1 MSPCHARPVSRPR
14 TGPAPGAA
22 WRQWCLGTALLGA
35 SALSWAAPPARVP
48 QPSPAASTVAEAAA
62 PASSV
67 VNSALDAPLFYQLLV
82 GEMEAQAG
90 RPGNAFELML
100 DAARRGNDEG
110 LFRRA
115 IELAVQ
121 ERSADHALKAV
132 RTWRNIFSNSVEAAR
147 THVQLLLAL
156 NQTDGLAQAL
166 ESLLH
171 MLPDAERAAAIASLP
186 RHLASLPDKA
196 RTLELA
202 EQAFTPFLNASA
214 TRTAARVSLGELAL
228 AAQQPDKALALMRR
242 AHADE
247 PRHPAPM
254 LLALELSRADP
265 GAETLVRSYLQA
277 PDAPIT
283 VHLAYARHLERRQR
297 LGESVRHLRLAA
309 QRQPDIPGIWL
320 SLGIQLVDLREPR
333 EAVQALET
341 FIQRQSGSAEAAEA
355 SARSE
360 ENAERAQR
368 SIDLARALLSQAH
381 DQLGDVAAATRW
393 LDQIAPERVDLAIL
407 TQRADLLVRQKRVEQ
422 ALALVRD
429 GQVSGEVDDRAR
441 MLAQVHVLREA
452 KRWQAAYD
460 LLLGAVRAAPEDS
473 ALIYELA
480 MVAEQLKRHD
490 DMEVLLRQ
498 VMRLKPED
506 AHAYNALGYT
516 LADRNVRLDEALAL
530 VQRAVELTP
539 DDPFILDSM
548 GWVAF
553 RQGRHQDAL
562 QLLRRAYEAR
572 PHAEVGTH
580 LGEVLWTLGQR
591 DEARRIWR
599 DAKAREAD
607 NQTLQETLARLKVR
621 L

>member
-115 IELAVQ
+115 IELAEQ

-132 RTWRNIFSNSVEAAR
+132 RTF
-147 THVQLLLAL
+147 
-156 NQTDGLAQAL
+156 
-166 ESLLH
+166 
-171 MLPDAERAAAIASLP
+171 
-186 RHLASLPDKA
+186 
-196 RTLELA
+196 ELA
-202 EQAFTPFLNASA
+202 EQAFAPFLNASA

-277 PDAPIT
+277 PDAPVA

-333 EAVQALET
+333 EAIQALET

-381 DQLGDVAAATRW
+381 DQLGDVAAATHW

-580 LGEVLWTLGQR
+580 LGEVLWTLGQIGR
-591 DEARRIWR
+591 AH
-599 DAKAREAD
+599 
-607 NQTLQETLARLKVR
+607 V
-621 L
+621 